1 MKSIALR
8 VVRVAAFGLALT
20 LASVSTAQASP
31 FYWTDWVSCN
41 PCGQSLGSPF
51 VGNGT
56 ITTPTTTLNV
66 TYSNNNGV
74 GFFQTGGLD
83 TDYYS
88 TVGAGGSP
96 YTSTTVDNRPPAA
109 EMIALQFQG
118 GQTLTFSQTVANPVF
133 AFVSLNANG
142 YAFVNQ
148 DFEILSD
155 AGFNYDGQGV
165 DACGYWGCGGITK
178 VVLPQGNG
186 DIWYLLNATNEN
198 GTEPHGVIRF
208 TGAFN
213 TLAWTSSSN
222 EYWNGFTVGVQGT
235 AREVFDPPTGVP
247 EPGTIVLLG
256 SGLALAVVRARRKR

>member
-1 MKSIALR
+1 MKPIALR
-8 VVRVAAFGLALT
+8 VVRVAALGLALT
-20 LASVSTAQASP
+20 LANVSTAQASP
-31 FYWTDWVSCN
+31 FYWTDWVSCS
-41 PCGQSLGSPF
+41 PCGAPF

-74 GFFQTGGLD
+74 GFFQTGGG
-83 TDYYS
+83 TDFYS
-88 TVGAGGSP
+88 AVGVGGSP

-109 EMIALQFQG
+109 EMIALQYQ

-148 DFEILSD
+148 DFDILSD

-186 DIWYLLNATNEN
+186 GVF
-198 GTEPHGVIRF
+198 GTCSTR
-208 TGAFN
+208 
-213 TLAWTSSSN
+213 
-222 EYWNGFTVGVQGT
+222 
-235 AREVFDPPTGVP
+235 PT
-247 EPGTIVLLG
+247 
-256 SGLALAVVRARRKR
+256 